1 MSSNNPY
8 GAQWADGGPHPPM
21 PRRAPSPSQGAGQ
34 QPPQYGY
41 PQQAGGTYPQQPA
54 VGSPD
59 TASGGYAFGP
69 FAPDQEQ
76 TGWGAGTQS
85 GRYGGSSGSYGAGP
99 TQPAPPPNNKAK
111 ILIIIGAAALAVILI
126 AVIAVVVATA
136 GRPSADPHGG
146 RGSQQTNPS
155 QSGAPQK
162 AARPSDAVAAYLH
175 ALAAGDATAALSYA
189 ADPAPTGP
197 LLTNEVLAASV
208 KRAPLTGIDVP
219 VIEDQNAKSVSASYT
234 LGNSNV
240 SESFD
245 VVKAGDIWKISR
257 AVKDLDISLIVDGS
271 LPIKINGVKV
281 SEESVAVL
289 PGSYAFATGLP
300 YVGYGSKNVVLVKSP
315 YVEADTYQ
323 IQSQLTKAGKKAV
336 ISATKRS
343 FNKCLKQHSLSPSN
357 CPQKFNSKYSYNK
370 STITWRQAGGDPF
383 RKPTMNFS
391 GTQAR
396 IEVPINLKLSGSC
409 TYQGRSGN
417 CSGNLTGRS
426 IAVVK
431 VTSKPLKVKWL

>member
-1 MSSNNPY
+1 M
-8 GAQWADGGPHPPM
+8 
-21 PRRAPSPSQGAGQ
+21 
-34 QPPQYGY
+34 
-41 PQQAGGTYPQQPA
+41 
-54 VGSPD
+54 
-59 TASGGYAFGP
+59 
-69 FAPDQEQ
+69 
-76 TGWGAGTQS
+76 
-85 GRYGGSSGSYGAGP
+85 
-99 TQPAPPPNNKAK
+99 QPAPPSNNKAK

-126 AVIAVVVATA
+126 AVIAVVVANT
-136 GRPSADPHGG
+136 GRPSVNPQGG
-146 RGSQQTNPS
+146 QGSQQTNPS
-155 QSGAPQK
+155 QGGAPHK
-162 AARPSDAVAAYLH
+162 AARPSDAVGAYLQ
-175 ALAAGDATAALSYA
+175 ALAAGDASAALAYA

-219 VIEDQNAKSVSASYT
+219 VVEDQNAKSVSASYT
-234 LGNSNV
+234 LGSSNV

-245 VVKAGDIWKISR
+245 VVKAGDNWKISR
-257 AVKDLDISLIVDGS
+257 AVKDLDISFIVDGS
-271 LPIKINGVKV
+271 LPVKINGVKV

-343 FNKCLKQHSLSPSN
+343 FNKCLKQHSLSPGN
-357 CPQKFNSKYSYNK
+357 CPQKFNSKYKYNK

-396 IEVPINLKLSGSC
+396 IEVPINLKLTGSC